1 MDDVVLLSRLQ
12 FAFTIAF
19 HYLFPPLTIGLG
31 VILVYLD
38 FRWLRTDDPIYEQA
52 AKFWTRIFALNFA
65 IGVASGIVMEFEFGT
80 NWATYSRFVG
90 DVFGSALAAEGIF
103 AFFLESGFLAVLVFG
118 WNRVSKGLH
127 FFATCMVA
135 LGSCFSSIWIVIA
148 NSWQQTPA
156 GHRIVDMTRDGK
168 PWIVDGEVLRRAEIV
183 DFWAMV
189 QNPSSLERLLHVWL
203 GCLIVGGA
211 LVLSVSGYYL
221 LRRRHEEFARRSLQG
236 GLVMFTTACLLI
248 GISGHSQAGKVAI
261 NQPAKLAALEGHYE
275 TGPGDL
281 TLFGWPDDEAQELRY
296 AVSVPGG
303 LSFLI
308 HGDFQTPVP
317 GLDKFR
323 REDQPKVAIPFFSYH
338 LMVGCGSGLL
348 ALGLLGCFF
357 LFRGRD
363 YPRWLL
369 VGFML
374 SIVPAI
380 AANHAGWIAA
390 ETGRQPWIV
399 HPPIPRTA
407 SGELELG
414 PQGTVVYDETLALR
428 TTAGVSKTVAAEQV
442 LSSLILFGFVY
453 GLLFLVWIYVLNE
466 KIQHGPDPL
475 QEPGDPPPSGG
486 LFDAA
491 KPGGALLAGAPHA
504 GGEGGE
510 ELTAKDA
517 KDAKERQGPSS
528 PDAEEGDAVEE
539 NSLSLSERDELPT
552 APGRTGG
559 DREAK
564 PLANLASLAVEE
576 TPPTTP
582 SDPPPA
588 EPAPPEPAPPQ
599 DPT

>member
-118 WNRVSKGLH
+118 WNRVSKRLH

-236 GLVMFTTACLLI
+236 GLVMFTTACVLMLV
-248 GISGHSQAGKVAI
+248 SGHSQAGKVAI
-261 NQPAKLAALEGHYE
+261 NQPAKLAALEGHYQ
-275 TGPGDL
+275 TGRGDL

-296 AVSVPGG
+296 AISVPGG
-303 LSFLI
+303 LSFLL

-317 GLDKFR
+317 GLDKFKR
-323 REDQPKVAIPFFSYH
+323 QDRPKVAIPFVSYH

-348 ALGLLGCFF
+348 GLGLVGCFY
-357 LFRGRD
+357 LFRRRE

-374 SIVPAI
+374 SILPAI
-380 AANHAGWIAA
+380 AANHAGWVAA

-407 SGELELG
+407 SGELEIG
-414 PQGTVVYDETLALR
+414 PEGTVVYDESVALR

-475 QEPGDPPPSGG
+475 REPGDPPPSGG
-486 LFDAA
+486 LFSAA
-491 KPGGALLAGAPHA
+491 KPGGALLAGTPRTGPDAA
-504 GGEGGE
+504 ESKDGREEEG
-510 ELTAKDA
+510 LTAKDA
-517 KDAKERQGPSS
+517 QDDEGPSS
-528 PDAEEGDAVEE
+528 PTQREESRNTPSDPEE
-539 NSLSLSERDELPT
+539 PRP
-552 APGRTGG
+552 
-559 DREAK
+559 AK
-564 PLANLASLAVEE
+564 PLASLASLAVDSSDSA
-576 TPPTTP
+576 TPTTP
-582 SDPPPA
+582 TPDDDPDDTT
-588 EPAPPEPAPPQ
+588 PEGTP
-599 DPT
+599 